1 MKVRATPAFGGI
13 VSGYA
18 LVIVSGLAL
27 TALAADEKKAE
38 GSKYAILE
46 PFAQLAGEWEGKE
59 ASGQKLEQDLRVQY
73 KVTSAGSAVVETML
87 PGTPHEMVTVIHP
100 DGDHLVLTHYCALG
114 NQPRMKAKGKGD
126 GNQVAFKFDSA
137 TNLKNEND
145 AHMHEVT
152 YTFVDKDT
160 LKSEWTHYDQGKA
173 SGTVVFEL
181 KRKK

>member
-1 MKVRATPAFGGI
+1 MKVRTTHAF
-13 VSGYA
+13 V
-18 LVIVSGLAL
+18 VIVSGFALVILSALAV
-27 TALAADEKKAE
+27 TAIAADEKKAD
-38 GSKYAILE
+38 GPKYALLE

-59 ASGQKLEQDLRVQY
+59 ASGKKLEQEIRVLY
-73 KVTSAGSAVVETML
+73 KVTSAGSAVVETLL
-87 PGTPHEMVTVIHP
+87 PGTPHEMVTIIHP
-100 DGDHLVLTHYCALG
+100 DGDNLVLTHYCALG
-114 NQPRMKAKGKGD
+114 NQPRMKSKGKGD
-126 GNQVAFKFDSA
+126 DNKVAFKYDSA

-160 LKSEWTHYDQGKA
+160 IKSEWTHFDQGKA